1 MSHLNDFID
10 NWPDFRRQ
18 FGNELRLGGCV
29 LALVLISA
37 VMASG
42 GPEPA
47 PAPPQA
53 KRNPMELIASPN
65 EPFMTEAIQI
75 TINSRSSG
83 EPWKADPVLRGPTA
97 TFQSPGGP
105 ITLTAEEIANANQF
119 YVQIKDNPAILRSN
133 SASRSSSQS
142 GSFSDDLS
150 GDW

>member
-29 LALVLISA
+29 LALILVGTML
-37 VMASG
+37 ASG

-47 PAPPQA
+47 PAPPKA
-53 KRNPMELIASPN
+53 KRNPMELVASPN
-65 EPFMTEAIQI
+65 EPYMVEAIRI
-75 TINSRSSG
+75 TRNSRSSG
-83 EPWKADPVLRGPTA
+83 EPWQADPVRRGPTA

-105 ITLTAEEIANANQF
+105 ITLTADEIANANSL
-119 YVQIKDNPAILRSN
+119 YRHIKANPTILRGS
-133 SASRSSSQS
+133 SSSRSSSQS
-142 GSFSDDLS
+142 GSFSEDLS